1 MTATHLK
8 LLTALALWARVGAA
22 GEHITPH
29 VTVVRGA
36 VNGVLIVR
44 DGKTLAVYGDPRP
57 DAASAEMVLFT
68 HHRRDVVWAG
78 RGIVDRGAEAV
89 VPAAEMRLFTD
100 APQFWEDYY
109 LGRFRDLSMQ
119 SSRILVAPLMRAR
132 GIRGGERIDW
142 HGLPIEV
149 IDTPGYTRG
158 TVSYLLE
165 TDGKRIACTGDLIYG
180 GGNLLDLYSLQDS
193 IPEAKEDAYHGYGAR
208 AADLIASLDRIAA
221 RKPDVLIPARGPV
234 IRNPQQ
240 AIATLKERLR
250 AVFASHFAIDALRWY
265 RGDASLRTQ
274 ARRVLADREM
284 DWMPMA
290 ETAKLPEWAIA
301 IRNSRLLVS
310 RSGAAYLIDCGNKGI
325 LEQVQRLQKEGRFRA
340 VEGIY
345 VTHYHSDHTNAVAE
359 AAEVLRCPVYACRE
373 MKDILERPEA
383 YAMPVET
390 AIPIRPVTATGEG
403 QTQRWHEFEFTYS
416 HYPGQTWY
424 HGGLLVKKDGG
435 ETVFFVGD
443 SFTPTG
449 MDDYCL
455 LNRNFVTPEKGY
467 TQCIDVLKRTGGWLV
482 NQHVE
487 PMFRYSPAQVEL
499 MRTNFAGRA
508 KLFRALFPW
517 DDPNFGLDAQWA
529 RFYPYSMEARPG
541 QEIEVQF
548 VLLNHSPARREFR
561 VTPHAPPGWSAGGPL
576 KASLAP
582 REERTIR
589 VRVTPAADA
598 RGVYVI
604 TADVAFANWDL
615 REWAEAII
623 LVGP

>member
-1 MTATHLK
+1 MR
-8 LLTALALWARVGAA
+8 LLTVLALSASVMVGAA
-22 GEHITPH
+22 GEHIVPN

-57 DAASAEMVLFT
+57 DAGIAEMVLFT
-68 HHRRDVVWAG
+68 HHRRDVAWAG
-78 RGIVDRGAEAV
+78 RALVDHGAESVA
-89 VPAAEMRLFTD
+89 PEAEMRLFTD
-100 APQFWEDYY
+100 VQQFWEKHH

-119 SSRILVAPLMRAR
+119 SSRILAAPLRRAR
-132 GIRGGERIDW
+132 GIRGGDRLDW
-142 HGLPIEV
+142 RGFPIEV

-158 TVSYLLE
+158 AVSYLLE
-165 TDGKRIACTGDLIYG
+165 TGGKRIACTGDLIYG
-180 GGNLLDLYSLQDS
+180 DGNLLDLYSLQDS
-193 IPEAKEDAYHGYGAR
+193 VPEAKEDAYHGYGAR
-208 AADLIASLDRIAA
+208 AADLIGSLDRIAA
-221 RKPDVLIPARGPV
+221 RKPDFLIPARGPV

-274 ARRVLADREM
+274 ARRVLASREV

-301 IRNSRLLVS
+301 IDNSRLLVS
-310 RSGAAYLIDCGNKGI
+310 SSGAAYLIDSGSKRI
-325 LEQVQRLQKEGRFRA
+325 LEKVRTLQKEGRFHA

-373 MKDILERPEA
+373 MRDILERPEA

-390 AIPIRPVTATGEG
+390 AIAIRPVTATGEG

-416 HYPGQTWY
+416 YYPGQTWY

-455 LNRNFVTPEKGY
+455 LNRNFLAPEKGY
-467 TQCIDVLKRTGGWLV
+467 TQCLDVLRRIGGWLV

-499 MRTNFAGRA
+499 MRANFAARA
-508 KLFRALFPW
+508 KLFGALFPW
-517 DDPNFGLDAQWA
+517 DDPNFGLDEQWA
-529 RFYPYSMEARPG
+529 RFYPYSTEAKPG
-541 QEIEVQF
+541 QALELQF

-561 VTPHAPPGWSAGGPL
+561 VRPRTPAGWSADGPV
-576 KASLAP
+576 KVQVAP
-582 REERTIR
+582 RQERMVR
-589 VRVTPAADA
+589 FRVTPTADA
-598 RGVYVI
+598 RGVHVI

-615 REWAEAII
+615 REWAEAI
-623 LVGP
+623 VAVVP